1 MRNFW
6 FARALGVNLLLAATM
21 HGMRPVVSYRALAL
35 DAGPTG
41 IGVIAASYGILALLM
56 AVPAGR
62 WVDRHGESLALVAGT
77 VVVAMVGVVLAL
89 STSLLFL
96 TIGMM
101 CLGAGQ
107 IMVAVAIQALIA
119 NGGSADGRDGRFGV
133 QTVVT
138 SFGQLIGPAAAGLL
152 VAAALPIG
160 QSATGRV
167 TLEATDGV
175 FWTGALVGLG
185 TCLVALTLWRWP
197 PRQHARFAV
206 TQPRD
211 PAADTIRVAFVR
223 VLRVPSMPQAMLASL
238 AVLSTIDI
246 VVAYL
251 PVYGVAYEIP
261 VATVGLLLAVR
272 GAASMVSRAFMLPLR
287 RLLGR
292 RRLLV
297 GSIAAPAV
305 TLLLLPIVGPA
316 TAPLFVAMALVGFG
330 LGLGQPL
337 TMSWVATRAPFDIR
351 ATAIGVRLSANRL
364 GQFAVPAT
372 VGIVAGTGGLSAIF
386 WSLAAML
393 AATAVVVMT
402 APFDAPGAT
411 DAVVAPP

>member
-1 MRNFW
+1 MRDFW
-6 FARALGVNLLLAATM
+6 FPRALTVNLLLAATM

-41 IGVIAASYGILALLM
+41 IGVIAATYAILAFLI

-62 WVDRHGESLALVAGT
+62 WVDRHGESLFIVAGT
-77 VVVAMVGVVLAL
+77 AMVAVVGVILAVSTSLPVLAL
-89 STSLLFL
+89 
-96 TIGMM
+96 GMA

-107 IMVAVAIQALIA
+107 VITAVALQSLIA

-138 SFGQLIGPAAAGLL
+138 SFGQLVGPALAGFL
-152 VAAALPIG
+152 VAAALPPG
-160 QSATGRV
+160 QPTTGV
-167 TLEATDGV
+167 LPLQATDGV
-175 FWTGALVGLG
+175 FWLGAIVGVA
-185 TCLVALTLWRWP
+185 TCLVALTLWRRP
-197 PRQHARFAV
+197 PREHARLTASQTAV
-206 TQPRD
+206 T
-211 PAADTIRVAFVR
+211 ANDTIRIAFAR

-251 PVYGVAYEIP
+251 PVYGVANGIP
-261 VATVGLLLAVR
+261 VATVGLLLAAR
-272 GAASMVSRAFMLPLR
+272 AAASMVSRGFMLPLR

-292 RRLLV
+292 RRLLLFSIVAPALMLVVLPLV
-297 GSIAAPAV
+297 GS
-305 TLLLLPIVGPA
+305 A
-316 TAPLFVAMALVGFG
+316 TIPLFIVMALVGFG

-364 GQFAVPAT
+364 GQVAVPAT
-372 VGIVAGTGGLSAIF
+372 VGVVAGAAGLTAIF

-393 AATAVVVMT
+393 AVTALVVTT
-402 APFDAPGAT
+402 APFDAPVT
-411 DAVVAPP
+411 NDAAAAPP

>member
-1 MRNFW
+1 MRDFW
-6 FARALGVNLLLAATM
+6 FPRALGVNLLLAATM

-41 IGVIAASYGILALLM
+41 IGVIAASYGVLALLI

-62 WVDRHGESLALVAGT
+62 WVDRHGEPRALVGGT
-77 VVVAMVGVVLAL
+77 ALVAMVGVVLAL
-89 STSLLFL
+89 SSNLLLL
-96 TIGMM
+96 TIGML

-160 QSATGRV
+160 ESATGRV

-175 FWTGALVGLG
+175 FWTGAVVAVA

-206 TQPRD
+206 TQPRVAVD
-211 PAADTIRVAFVR
+211 DTIRIAFAR

-251 PVYGVAYEIP
+251 PVYGVANGIP

-297 GSIAAPAV
+297 GSIAAPAL

-316 TAPLFVAMALVGFG
+316 TAPLFIAMALIGFG

-372 VGIVAGTGGLSAIF
+372 VGIVAGAGGLSAIF

-393 AATAVVVMT
+393 ATTAVVVMT
-402 APFDAPGAT
+402 APFDAPGAN